1 MDKDN
6 TLPIKGNDI
15 ALCWI
20 ATLLLGSLLM
30 TVLVGY
36 PDSFFDDIYLT
47 SLILS
52 AITSLPAMFAF
63 YFGLNYLKKQSFDY
77 EKKRNWLLKFNAI
90 VAISN
95 AGLFVIFGTSLFA
108 LSGIILLCYGTIGWL
123 GWLIIMRI
131 RKDYAPST

>member
-36 PDSFFDDIYLT
+36 SDSFFDDIYLT
-47 SLILS
+47 SLNYQQSPPYPLCLPFIL
-52 AITSLPAMFAF
+52 
-63 YFGLNYLKKQSFDY
+63 D
-77 EKKRNWLLKFNAI
+77 
-90 VAISN
+90 
-95 AGLFVIFGTSLFA
+95 
-108 LSGIILLCYGTIGWL
+108 
-123 GWLIIMRI
+123 
-131 RKDYAPST
+131 

>member
-36 PDSFFDDIYLT
+36 SDSFFDDIYLT
-47 SLILS
+47 CLILS

-77 EKKRNWLLKFNAI
+77 EKK
-90 VAISN
+90 
-95 AGLFVIFGTSLFA
+95 TQ
-108 LSGIILLCYGTIGWL
+108 
-123 GWLIIMRI
+123 LI
-131 RKDYAPST
+131 AEV